1 VGTDWKT
8 VVTAPQLS
16 YDAAANQATF
26 TFKSN
31 RQENSQKYYQGS
43 ESTGTL
49 LRTVNTIWATNGS
62 PATRSIVLENN
73 QQSKVDTTIDSNGNL
88 TSVTEYAWGAGT
100 PGAAMRTTASTYL
113 STTACTSRN
122 ILNHA
127 TQILV
132 RDGGPTATV
141 KSRTDITY
149 DESTYLNTECPTGIA
164 QHSDA
169 SYGCGFFT
177 RGNPTTVTTYTSAAL
192 SLLCAGAQP
201 R

>member
-16 YDAAANQATF
+16 YDGAANQATF
-26 TFKSN
+26 TFNSN

-43 ESTGTL
+43 ETTGTL

-62 PATRSIVLENN
+62 PATRTIVLENN

-88 TSVTEYAWGAGT
+88 TSVIEYAWG
-100 PGAAMRTTASTYL
+100 PGAPGTALRTTSRTYL
-113 STTACTSRN
+113 ATTGYTSRN
-122 ILNHA
+122 ILNRL
-127 TQILV
+127 TQMLV
-132 RDGGPTATV
+132 RDGGTTGTI

-149 DESTYLNTECPTGIA
+149 DESVYLNTECPTGIA

-177 RGNPTTVTTYTSAAL
+177 RGNASNAR
-192 SLLCAGAQP
+192 S
-201 R
+201 